1 MRDPRNDD
9 GSGSNGDYLD
19 GENLPD
25 DELCPLPPAGTGS
38 QTSFFERGSL
48 PEPGQTMT
56 RTVED
61 AQSGWRL
68 DLFLA
73 HFYPQYSRVLIRRAI
88 QAEGVDVSGRHGKP
102 SYRLRPG
109 EVVSFTLP
117 ELPRQSPIPEDIPLE
132 VLYEDD
138 VLAVINK
145 PANMVVHPSRGHW
158 AGTLVGALAYRYAG
172 QLSTVRGPG
181 RPGIV
186 HRLDRDTS
194 GVILVA
200 KNDEIH
206 ALLASL
212 FQERQIHKEYFAI
225 VSGNMSADRD
235 VVDQPIGHHPKSRE
249 KMMAAPFDPEAKEA
263 VTYFEVVERF
273 RGFSTVR
280 ALPRTGRTHQIRVH
294 LAYKGTPV
302 LCDRLYG
309 NHRSLTR
316 GEIAGVIGKP
326 VVGTT
331 PEQQRSMAETLLSR
345 QALHARKLT
354 FVHPITGKELV
365 VEAPIPEDMTRTL
378 EAIRTFRAE

>member
-1 MRDPRNDD
+1 MSDPLRDDLRHGGEFPDE
-9 GSGSNGDYLD
+9 
-19 GENLPD
+19 ENLSD
-25 DELCPLPPAGTGS
+25 DELCPLSTGENMPQAALS
-38 QTSFFERGSL
+38 QRGAL

-56 RTVED
+56 RVVED
-61 AQSGWRL
+61 SQSGWRL

-88 QAEGVDVSGRHGKP
+88 QADGVDVSGRHGKP

-117 ELPRQSPIPEDIPLE
+117 ELPRQSPIPENIPLE

-145 PANMVVHPSRGHW
+145 PADMVVHPSRGHW
-158 AGTLVGALAYRYAG
+158 AGTLVGALAHRYAG

-181 RPGIV
+181 RPGVV

-206 ALLASL
+206 GLLASL
-212 FQERQIHKEYFAI
+212 FQNRQIHKEYFAI

-235 VVDQPIGHHPKSRE
+235 VVDQPIGHHPKCRE
-249 KMMAAPFDPEAKEA
+249 KMMAAPFDPEAKPAE
-263 VTYFEVVERF
+263 TYFEVVERF
-273 RGFSTVR
+273 RGFSTIR

-302 LCDRLYG
+302 LCDKLYG
-309 NHRSLTR
+309 NHRALTR

-326 VVGTT
+326 VIGNT
-331 PEQQRSMAETLLSR
+331 PEQQRLMAETILAR

-354 FVHPITGKELV
+354 FVHPLTGKELT
-365 VEAPIPEDMTRTL
+365 VESPIPDDMARTL

>member
-1 MRDPRNDD
+1 MRETRNDD
-9 GSGSNGDYLD
+9 RSGSDDYLD

-25 DELCPLPPAGTGS
+25 DELCPLPPAGS
-38 QTSFFERGSL
+38 ETSFFERGSL

-61 AQSGWRL
+61 SQSGWRL

-132 VLYEDD
+132 ILYEDD

-194 GVILVA
+194 GVIWWRRTTRFTPFWRHCFRSVRFIRSISRLSP
-200 KNDEIH
+200 EIC
-206 ALLASL
+206 LPTVMWSTSRLAIIL
-212 FQERQIHKEYFAI
+212 KA
-225 VSGNMSADRD
+225 
-235 VVDQPIGHHPKSRE
+235 
-249 KMMAAPFDPEAKEA
+249 
-263 VTYFEVVERF
+263 
-273 RGFSTVR
+273 
-280 ALPRTGRTHQIRVH
+280 
-294 LAYKGTPV
+294 
-302 LCDRLYG
+302 
-309 NHRSLTR
+309 
-316 GEIAGVIGKP
+316 
-326 VVGTT
+326 
-331 PEQQRSMAETLLSR
+331 
-345 QALHARKLT
+345 ARK
-354 FVHPITGKELV
+354 
-365 VEAPIPEDMTRTL
+365 
-378 EAIRTFRAE
+378 